1 MRHFICDNCAKQQTL
16 KFATNSLLV
25 YAKNIETRKTFI
37 RLIRET
43 ERAKNHVESKKTPGK
58 FSFGR
63 NNIWLCFF
71 NIATLFCL
79 TF

>member
-43 ERAKNHVESKKTPGK
+43 ERAKNRAEKTPGK

-63 NNIWLCFF
+63 NNIYVSSTLPRCFV
-71 NIATLFCL
+71 
-79 TF
+79 

>member
-25 YAKNIETRKTFI
+25 YTKNIETRKTFI

-43 ERAKNHVESKKTPGK
+43 ERAKNRVEKNTWK
-58 FSFGR
+58 
-63 NNIWLCFF
+63 IFF
-71 NIATLFCL
+71 RPE
-79 TF
+79 